1 MKKVSVLLLCFI
13 IGLCYA
19 CAPKVKTSVTKKYD
33 PLDYRQDVVVYPL
46 RENKPASAELLGTV
60 KVGDAGMTS
69 KCGYNV
75 VLEEARLAARTMG
88 GNAIKITSHK
98 TPDFMSTCHR
108 ITAEI
113 LKIDEAEM
121 AARKPTEPEIDS
133 TWNYA
138 LVYVYRHAGTGGMVS
153 YNVHLGDS
161 VICRVSSKFKKEI
174 KITKEGAT
182 ELWAKTESKQS
193 VPINIEFGK
202 SYYLRC
208 GISMG
213 VMVGRPSLEL
223 VPFSAGKI
231 EYESLKSKN
240 Q

>member
-13 IGLCYA
+13 GLCCA
-19 CAPKVKTSVTKKYD
+19 CSPKVKTSVSKKYD
-33 PLDYRQDVVVYPL
+33 PLDYRQDVVVYAL
-46 RENKPASAELLGTV
+46 KETKPASAELLGTV

-75 VLEEARLAARTMG
+75 MLEEARMAARKMG

-98 TPDFMSTCHR
+98 APDFMSTCHR

-113 LKIDEAEM
+113 LKIGDAEILASKPAEA
-121 AARKPTEPEIDS
+121 EIDS

-138 LVYVYRHAGTGGMVS
+138 LVYVYRHKGMGGMVS

-161 VICRVSSKFKKEI
+161 VICRVGNKFKQKI
-174 KITKEGAT
+174 KITREGAT
-182 ELWAKTESKQS
+182 ELWAKTESKQA
-193 VPINIEFGK
+193 VPVNIQFGRT
-202 SYYLRC
+202 YYLRC
-208 GISMG
+208 GVSMG

-223 VPFSAGKI
+223 VPFYAGKV
-231 EYESLKSKN
+231 EYESVNAKN
-240 Q
+240 K